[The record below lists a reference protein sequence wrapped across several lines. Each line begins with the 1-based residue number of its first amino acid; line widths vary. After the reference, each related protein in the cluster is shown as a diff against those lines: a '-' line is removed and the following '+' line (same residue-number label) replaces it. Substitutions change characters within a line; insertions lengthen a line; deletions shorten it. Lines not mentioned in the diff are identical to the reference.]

1 MQLSAPIG
9 IRKPMDA
16 ADLQKEGSVLAPA
29 MVNNSIRGDPWSSEQ
44 QLESNI
50 REFSDVPMNAGT
62 FHSCALLCEVRMHLL
77 GRC

>member
-1 MQLSAPIG
+1 VQLSVHLSEF
-9 IRKPMDA
+9 RKPMDA

-50 REFSDVPMNAGT
+50 REFSDVPMNAGPFT
-62 FHSCALLCEVRMHLL
+62 VAHFFVK
-77 GRC
+77 